1 MTIKVL
7 GRILGNDSY
16 AWLLYSYLGLCS
28 TSCRLVWNELYELR
42 MQRPQL
48 VSNLGTKTAFFFFR
62 GIVKA
67 SNIPY
72 K

>member
-1 MTIKVL
+1 
-7 GRILGNDSY
+7 
-16 AWLLYSYLGLCS
+16 
-28 TSCRLVWNELYELR
+28 

-48 VSNLGTKTAFFFFR
+48 VSNLGTKTAFFFIR

-67 SNIPY
+67 GNIPY